1 MKKTITLLTL
11 SAIFLISCGKEKQE
25 VAANEPAI
33 LVKVVATLPIP
44 TVILCPPAEKSKPRT
59 VRMSVQE

>member
-33 LVKVVATLPIP
+33 LVKVS
-44 TVILCPPAEKSKPRT
+44 EKSKPRT